1 MSRSITQLS
10 GRIPRTQ
17 EIVDEIAGDD
27 GVGKYHDVVG
37 LNLSTYFSGPKIK
50 WILDN
55 IPGAV
60 NVPNVVICFWQ
71 HRQLGSVE
79 PNRRC

>member
-1 MSRSITQLS
+1 MN
-10 GRIPRTQ
+10 
-17 EIVDEIAGDD
+17 

-55 IPGAV
+55 VPGARERAERGDLLLAT
-60 NVPNVVICFWQ
+60 PTA
-71 HRQLGSVE
+71 G
-79 PNRRC
+79 